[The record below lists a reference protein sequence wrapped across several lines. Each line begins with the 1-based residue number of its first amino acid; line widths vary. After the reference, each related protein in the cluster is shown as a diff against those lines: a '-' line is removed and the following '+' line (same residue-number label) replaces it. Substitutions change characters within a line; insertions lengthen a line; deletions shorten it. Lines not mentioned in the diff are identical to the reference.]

1 MRFLLLTLSI
11 LTIFSAYSQ
20 DERSFR
26 ELFSAELD
34 KEVRD
39 EVAEDAKYVV
49 TTPLYKIDLDGD
61 FRKES
66 IFYEFKDG
74 KSWIHFLNYDETRL
88 KSFKLEVNGYGA
100 KVYKVRVRN
109 LSKDTLGLVFFF
121 YEGLTKYTEINST
134 VRLYFV
140 TIDNKD
146 LSKIYMEKG
155 PIFWEEKRTHQ
166 GHYFQRPNELS
177 FVDFN
182 KNGTKE
188 ILVKQGNTANVFMY
202 LKRGKWLKF

>member
-1 MRFLLLTLSI
+1 MLLFTLS
-11 LTIFSAYSQ
+11 LSGLAQ

-26 ELFSAELD
+26 QLFRAELD

-39 EVAEDAKYVV
+39 ESTEEAKYVV
-49 TTPLYKIDLDGD
+49 STPLYKIDLDGD
-61 FRKES
+61 HRKES

-74 KSWIHFLNYDETRL
+74 KSWIHFLNYDETRR
-88 KSFKLEVNGYGA
+88 KSFKLEVNGFGA
-100 KVYKVRVRN
+100 KVYKIRVRN
-109 LSKDTLGLVFFF
+109 LSTDTLGLVFYF
-121 YEGLTKYTEINST
+121 YEGLTKYTEMNST

-166 GHYFQRPNELS
+166 GHYFQRPNNLS

-202 LKRGKWLKF
+202 LKKGKWLKF